1 MVAAKTRRPSDRV
14 ARLLG
19 VSALVTSAALLGANG
34 WAQPLSPTAYRVLSA
49 APLALTAAAVLAW
62 QWARGWHLNRL
73 AKVGLL
79 AAGFAFWAAYQAWP
93 LWRHATLLNDLA
105 IGCFVADAVLAVVA
119 RDRESA
125 STNAP
130 SPPAAPDGA
139 NP

>member
-1 MVAAKTRRPSDRV
+1 VG
-14 ARLLG
+14 ARLASEPLG
-19 VSALVTSAALLGANG
+19 
-34 WAQPLSPTAYRVLSA
+34 
-49 APLALTAAAVLAW
+49 
-62 QWARGWHLNRL
+62 
-73 AKVGLL
+73 KVGLL